1 MVSNSAYLMCCPY
14 YVLITVRNNGGTVTY
29 RSMSS
34 VIKDDILRSEYKR
47 LKNEN
52 AERVYLNWILL
63 RV

>member
-1 MVSNSAYLMCCPY
+1 MCCPY
-14 YVLITVRNNGGTVTY
+14 YVFITVRNNGGTVTY